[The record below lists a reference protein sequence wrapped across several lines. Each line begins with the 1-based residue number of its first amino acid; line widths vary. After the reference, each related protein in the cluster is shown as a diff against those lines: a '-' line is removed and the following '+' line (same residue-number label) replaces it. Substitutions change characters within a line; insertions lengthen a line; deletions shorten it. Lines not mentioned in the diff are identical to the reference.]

1 MTDQKIIEML
11 FCRDQDAL
19 TVIEQKYGDYC
30 RAVAMNI
37 LNDSRDAEECMNDAL
52 LAVWNHIP
60 PDRPEEFGGY
70 LARII
75 RNAALDRLRKSGA
88 DRRDCNVTA
97 LISELEE
104 CLPGEPSAEDRY
116 LGFELSDAL
125 KRFLNTVSKKEKD
138 VFVARYFSG
147 FDTNRIA
154 EAFHTSGD
162 YVRTMLKR
170 TRKKLKKFLQKENL
184 L

>member
-11 FCRDQDAL
+11 FGRDQDAL
-19 TVIEQKYGDYC
+19 TVIEQKYGNYC

-37 LNDSRDAEECMNDAL
+37 LNDRYDAEECMNDAL
-52 LAVWNHIP
+52 YAVWNHIP

-75 RNAALDRLRKSGA
+75 RNIALDRLRKSGA
-88 DRRDCNVTA
+88 DKRDGSVTE
-97 LISELEE
+97 LLSELDE
-104 CLPGEPSAEDRY
+104 CLPGEPSAEEKY
-116 LGFELSDAL
+116 ISSELGDAL
-125 KRFLNTVSKKEKD
+125 RRFFGNIPKKEKD

-154 EAFHTSGD
+154 GAFHMSGD

-170 TRKKLKKFLQKENL
+170 TRKKLKKFLEEEGL